1 MIKYQHILVI
11 IDPNM
16 EAQPALYRAAE
27 VARLQEQVAIQVFM
41 TIYDFSY
48 EITSILSVEER
59 DEMRAGVVQQRQSW
73 LEELVAPYKEEGL
86 DITLKVV
93 WHNRPSESIL
103 QEIEQGGHDLVI
115 KSAHQHSLL
124 ESFIFTPLDWQLIRK
139 CHVPLLLV
147 KEHEWP
153 ANGNVLVA
161 LNFSNEPDQVA
172 LNKKLFREG
181 SQVAR
186 LVKSNLHLVNAVP
199 ATTVNIALEVPG
211 FTPEL
216 YNEAI
221 RQHHVSMMEAFAAEH
236 HVLPAH
242 THVLDGLPEDVL
254 PELAEKLDAQLVM
267 LGSVGRTGWSA
278 ALIGN
283 TAEQVVDNIHCDL
296 LVVQPDPGDNEDE
309 KTIG

>member
-27 VARLQEQVAIQVFM
+27 IARLQEQIAIEVFM

-59 DEMRAGVVQQRQSW
+59 DEMRAGVIQQRQSW
-73 LEELVAPYKEEGL
+73 LEELVAPYQQEGL
-86 DITLKVV
+86 DIQLKVV

-103 QEIEQGGHDLVI
+103 QEIEHGGHDLVV

-124 ESFIFTPLDWQLIRK
+124 ETFIFTPLDWQLIRK
-139 CHVPLLLV
+139 CRVPLLLV
-147 KEHEWP
+147 KEHDWP

-161 LNFSNEPDQVA
+161 LNFSNEPDQVE

-186 LVKSNLHLVNAVP
+186 LVKSHLHLVNAVP
-199 ATTVNIALEVPG
+199 SPTVNIALEVPG

-254 PELAEKLDAQLVM
+254 PELAEQLDAQLVM

-283 TAEQVVDNIHCDL
+283 TAEQVIDNIHCDL
-296 LVVQPDPGDNEDE
+296 LVVQPDPSD
-309 KTIG
+309 KTNPDADD